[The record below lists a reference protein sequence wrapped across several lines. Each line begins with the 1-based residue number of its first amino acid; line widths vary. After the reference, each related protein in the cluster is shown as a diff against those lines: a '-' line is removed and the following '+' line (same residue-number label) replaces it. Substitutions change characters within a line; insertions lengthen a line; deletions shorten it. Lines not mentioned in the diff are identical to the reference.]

1 MGNIC
6 RKKIDDN
13 SNYQLPQNIDK
24 NCPFCSEISEI
35 KLLKFN
41 SDGNIIFHCENE
53 KIKYTGKFKDFI
65 EKKKEEFKKEP
76 SDYKENN
83 NEYDQTTIQEK
94 NKNLC
99 RIIRFNQIILNTFD
113 KITNNY
119 YHIQN
124 IINLVNSIEE
134 EKNRDPEIFESFVS
148 EIENKRKEQN
158 NAKESL
164 NINNKIKLDENYERV
179 LLCPYEKKINEIGD
193 EGFSSISK
201 IMFKQLKEIDVSCNN
216 IKNIDCLYEM
226 ILPHLEY
233 LDMSHNKIENI
244 EPIAQLESKELKEIC
259 LQYNNINDIDPF
271 NYSDFPNLKLL
282 RIEENPFDKT
292 NLPKQFKK
300 KIIYE
305 VKTFEKFCK
314 DYNVKVENKKP
325 SNENQSNQNNSQ
337 SNVNSSNQNDNLDIN
352 IEDVTKLNLIDKEA
366 GVEILEDLFLILPKN
381 NKLKMLIL
389 RNNNI
394 KDFSKLT
401 RIPLFNL
408 TSLDLALNEINNISF
423 VTKLRTKKLK
433 SLYLNHNNINNIHP
447 LILAVDDDNNKEKYL
462 PDLKYLSLNKNKFNC
477 DDKKI
482 MEDLKTLNDTKITVD
497 IYPDGYYEN
506 EEDD

>member
-13 SNYQLPQNIDK
+13 SNYQLPQDIDK
-24 NCPFCSEISEI
+24 NCPFCSENSKI

-83 NEYDQTTIQEK
+83 NQYDQIYRTTIQEK

-124 IINLVNSIEE
+124 VINLVNSIDE
-134 EKNRDPEIFESFVS
+134 EKNRDPEIFESFAS
-148 EIENKRKEQN
+148 EIKKKREGQEKDNNSSKEIINELNEN
-158 NAKESL
+158 
-164 NINNKIKLDENYERV
+164 DERV

-305 VKTFEKFCK
+305 VMTFEKFCK
-314 DYNVKVENKKP
+314 DYKVEVENKKP

-337 SNVNSSNQNDNLDIN
+337 SNLNSSNQKGNQGIK
-352 IEDVTKLNLIDKEA
+352 IEDVTKLNLKDNQA
-366 GVEILEDLFLILPKN
+366 GVKILEDLFLILPK
-381 NKLKMLIL
+381 K
-389 RNNNI
+389 
-394 KDFSKLT
+394 
-401 RIPLFNL
+401 
-408 TSLDLALNEINNISF
+408 
-423 VTKLRTKKLK
+423 
-433 SLYLNHNNINNIHP
+433 
-447 LILAVDDDNNKEKYL
+447 
-462 PDLKYLSLNKNKFNC
+462 
-477 DDKKI
+477 
-482 MEDLKTLNDTKITVD
+482 
-497 IYPDGYYEN
+497 
-506 EEDD
+506 

>member
-24 NCPFCSEISEI
+24 NCPFCSENSKI

-65 EKKKEEFKKEP
+65 EKKKELFKKEP

-83 NEYDQTTIQEK
+83 NQYDQIYGATIQEK

-124 IINLVNSIEE
+124 AINLVNSIDE
-134 EKNRDPEIFESFVS
+134 EKNRDPEIFESFAS
-148 EIENKRKEQN
+148 EIENKRNEQK

-164 NINNKIKLDENYERV
+164 NKNNKIELDENYERV
-179 LLCPYEKKINEIGD
+179 LLCPFEKEINELGD
-193 EGFSSISK
+193 EGFSLISK

-305 VKTFEKFCK
+305 VMTFEKFCK
-314 DYNVKVENKKP
+314 DYKVEVENKKP

-337 SNVNSSNQNDNLDIN
+337 SNLNSSNQKGNQGIK
-352 IEDVTKLNLIDKEA
+352 IEDVTKLNLKDNQA
-366 GVEILEDLFLILPKN
+366 GVKILEDLFLILPKD
-381 NKLKMLIL
+381 NKLEKLIL

-408 TSLDLALNEINNISF
+408 ISLDLALNEINNISF

-433 SLYLNHNNINNIHP
+433 SLYLNHNNINNIYP
-447 LILAVDDDNNKEKYL
+447 LILAVEDGKKKKKKNIYL
-462 PDLKYLSLNKNKFNC
+462 
-477 DDKKI
+477 
-482 MEDLKTLNDTKITVD
+482 V
-497 IYPDGYYEN
+497 
-506 EEDD
+506 